1 MDAPITWLIDRLNQ
15 QHLYAAICNLRLH
28 DDHNDEILSSFLNYP
43 VLSLRDAS
51 LYSKI
56 HQQEIIKNIR
66 FESFFVPSQFS
77 LRIKNS
83 RNASLSKRDIGN
95 VITSTSCK
103 YIIEQPFK
111 NMRITRDWK
120 RSLSRSWERIVRKVR
135 TESSK
140 RFSPPR

>member
-1 MDAPITWLIDRLNQ
+1 MITWTKDTKGVCCNRVDSINSLLSNESRVIIINNSMDAPITWLIDRLNQ

-66 FESFFVPSQFS
+66 FDPFFVPSQFS

-83 RNASLSKRDIGN
+83 RNASLSKRDIGS

-103 YIIEQPFK
+103 WRNI
-111 NMRITRDWK
+111 
-120 RSLSRSWERIVRKVR
+120 
-135 TESSK
+135 
-140 RFSPPR
+140 

>member
-28 DDHNDEILSSFLNYP
+28 DDHIVDEILSSFLNYP
-43 VLSLRDAS
+43 VLSLRDVS

-66 FESFFVPSQFS
+66 FDPFFVPSQFS

-83 RNASLSKRDIGN
+83 RNASLSKRDIES

-103 YIIEQPFK
+103 WRNI
-111 NMRITRDWK
+111 
-120 RSLSRSWERIVRKVR
+120 
-135 TESSK
+135 
-140 RFSPPR
+140 